1 MATFKD
7 MLVEARNLLVN
18 NPTVTAT
25 VAADKITF
33 GAKPQTVT
41 DPAIVLEA
49 ANTEYEPTF
58 DSYAKAIDYR
68 VAYRFYSESAVQLA
82 NMVDTMKDAVL
93 LHDSTDFSFRIEDE
107 GLTVDPDG
115 DGVSFIVVRVTDTQ
129 GTVSNLIGST
139 GKTLGELVADHDAN
153 TTGLTTQQLV
163 TFYENETGDPF
174 IGPLDTLG
182 LDDTPLAVSVRRL
195 RGGYEGP
202 CMRIRRISDN
212 QHVDIGF
219 DSNGDL
225 DTAAIES
232 FCAGTL
238 GTVTT
243 WYDQSG
249 ARNHLS
255 EVDVAKQPVIYDN
268 GAVITRNGK
277 PAVIDR
283 RIASSISST
292 LSNTT
297 FGVGWRYAASG
308 VFSLEPAF
316 SDVGVAF
323 TTMQYDINT
332 DGYANRGWALA
343 VTDGDT
349 SSKNDNSLNDDARTF
364 TNGVESHAY
373 AVDPTRQE
381 LFDALSAG
389 PTAIGISDVN
399 NLAYNGL
406 RLGYQSNFRMLDTQE
421 FILIDNPSLTYYDG
435 VDDAFY
441 AALHGNQ
448 MAYFNI
454 S

>member
-129 GTVSNLIGST
+129 GTVANLIGST
-139 GKTLGELVADHDAN
+139 GKTLGQLVADHDAN
-153 TTGLTTQQLV
+153 TTDQTVAQLV
-163 TFYENETGDPF
+163 SFYETETGDPF
-174 IGPLDTLG
+174 IGPFDTLG

-202 CMRIRRISDN
+202 CMRIRRFSD
-212 QHVDIGF
+212 QSHTDIGF

-225 DTAAIES
+225 DTAAIET
-232 FCAGTL
+232 FCAGTT
-238 GTVTT
+238 GVVQT

-255 EVDVAKQPVIYDN
+255 QSNTTLQPLIYDS

-283 RIASSISST
+283 QYSPAVSST
-292 LSNTT
+292 LANTT
-297 FGVGWRYAASG
+297 FGIGHRYTSSG
-308 VFSLEPAF
+308 VFSLTNLTDEYVAF
-316 SDVGVAF
+316 STLQYNTSTDTYGNTGWAHAVADGNN
-323 TTMQYDINT
+323 TSSMQYD
-332 DGYANRGWALA
+332 A
-343 VTDGDT
+343 VI
-349 SSKNDNSLNDDARTF
+349 F
-364 TNGVESHAY
+364 TNGVESHAFT
-373 AVDPTRQE
+373 VDPTRQE
-381 LFDALSAG
+381 LFDLFSAG
-389 PTAIGISDVN
+389 PAAIGSRAVN
-399 NLAYNGL
+399 NVADNGL

-421 FILIDNPSLTYYDG
+421 FILIDNPSLTYFDG

-448 MAYFNI
+448 MTYFGI
-454 S
+454 V